1 MSKTTTLVKDEKGQ
15 LMRMRDQ
22 LVEEIESAWASL
34 QLSLDQL
41 RRRHYHRLGELF
53 IQLRM
58 TFDKGRKGDSEFV
71 AFCSKHGPN
80 IKTGARC
87 EYMAYRK
94 KLGPVASFPIEND
107 LPPLRQITDPTA
119 YEKDK
124 NKASDQYRRIVDH
137 EVDEPETFSVP
148 RTKREQENELI
159 LDLAEK
165 IINAGF
171 KTLAVKLHPDRDGG
185 SNEAMRRLNAAKKL
199 LQDALLREELRR

>member
-41 RRRHYHRLGELF
+41 RRRHYHRLGELL

-58 TFDKGRKGDSEFV
+58 TFAEGKQGDREFG
-71 AFCSKHGPN
+71 AFCEKHGPKIRKN
-80 IKTGARC
+80 ARN
-87 EYMAYRK
+87 EYMEYRRA
-94 KLGPVASFPIEND
+94 LGPVLATSREVD
-107 LPPLRQITDPTA
+107 LPPLRHITQPHVSQV
-119 YEKDK
+119 
-124 NKASDQYRRIVDH
+124 NRPSDQYRRIVDH